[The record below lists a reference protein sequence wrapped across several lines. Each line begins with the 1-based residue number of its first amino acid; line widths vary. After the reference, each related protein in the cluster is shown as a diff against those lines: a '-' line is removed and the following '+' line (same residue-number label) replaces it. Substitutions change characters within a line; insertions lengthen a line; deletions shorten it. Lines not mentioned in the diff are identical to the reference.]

1 MVDRLIQ
8 RYIEPILVIECMQL
22 GIDPRK
28 IRDVK
33 GCYPKPFEY
42 DSHVQANQD
51 GTYTIRIGIYNTK
64 MAACIRTFLHEL
76 RHVKFYE
83 DKQTHSELRCS
94 FYAWKRYLQ
103 LMLSSRSIEQAIP
116 HKD

>member
-1 MVDRLIQ
+1 MVDQLIQ
-8 RYIEPILVIECMQL
+8 RYIKPILAMECMQL

-33 GCYPKPFEY
+33 GCYPRLFEY
-42 DSHVQANQD
+42 DSYLQASPD
-51 GTYTIRIGIYNTK
+51 GTYTVRIGIDNTD

-83 DKQTHSELRCS
+83 QKQRHSELKCS

-103 LMLSSRSIEQAIP
+103 LLLSNKSTE
-116 HKD
+116 D

>member
-1 MVDRLIQ
+1 MVDQLIQ
-8 RYIEPILVIECMQL
+8 KYIKPILATECIEL

-42 DSHVQANQD
+42 DSYLQENQD
-51 GTYTIRIGIYNTK
+51 GTYTIRIGIDNANIAT
-64 MAACIRTFLHEL
+64 CIRTFLHEL
-76 RHVKFYE
+76 CHAKLCE
-83 DKQTHSELRCS
+83 GKQRHSELKCT

-103 LMLSSRSIEQAIP
+103 LLLSNQSTE
-116 HKD
+116 D

>member
-1 MVDRLIQ
+1 MVDQLIQ
-8 RYIEPILVIECMQL
+8 RHIKPILAIECVQL
-22 GIDPRK
+22 GIDPCK

-42 DSHVQANQD
+42 DSYLQANMD
-51 GTYTIRIGIYNTK
+51 GTYTIRIGIGNTD

-83 DKQTHSELRCS
+83 EKQRHSELKCS

-103 LMLSSRSIEQAIP
+103 LLLSSQSTE
-116 HKD
+116 D